1 MKILV
6 SQTWAF
12 EKEIARLNKRA
23 AKVGFAPITYT
34 NLGRKTVEQTRV
46 VIETLEGESRERECR
61 IPVDVTAY
69 ELVLPDAE
77 QYRWTLLGKI
87 ERLEDGTTFVD
98 VKDLDLAAKWTTA
111 DPCNCDHC
119 HTSRNRNFTYI
130 IQNKDDAR
138 QMQVGRNCF
147 ADYIGH
153 DGLLKL
159 EFLSLVVSMF
169 DLGED
174 ECWPGEAG
182 SGRRSAHVVSARRVI
197 AAAEWMN
204 SQSGW
209 QYNQKD
215 EWGQLIADGT
225 HRKAASVAT
234 APMPTDAQG
243 KPLTNGIWGM
253 FQNPSHPMWAAAD
266 AIIERLKSYEAPAD
280 DEFAQALVYAV
291 NFEVLPERKASL
303 IAYAGQ
309 FLRNVASRKALDAR
323 KPFLKHIGAVGAREV
338 FELTCKSVI
347 TREGDF
353 GTTYITRFEDKD
365 GNQVTWFASKSV
377 ANEGDTLKLK
387 ATVKKHDQF
396 NGVPQTIITR
406 GKAV

>member
-6 SQTWAF
+6 SLTHSF

-23 AKVGFAPITYT
+23 AKIGFAPLTYT
-34 NLGRKTVEQTRV
+34 NLGRRTVEQTRI
-46 VIETLEGESRERECR
+46 VIETLEGESRESQRI
-61 IPVDVTAY
+61 IPVDVTEY
-69 ELVLPDAE
+69 ELVLPSAE
-77 QYRWTLLGKI
+77 EYRWTLLGKI

-98 VKDLDLAAKWTTA
+98 VKDLDLAAKWATA
-111 DPCNCDHC
+111 NPCNCDHC

-159 EFLSLVVSMF
+159 EFLALVVSMF
-169 DLGED
+169 NLGED

-182 SGRRSAHVVSARRVI
+182 SGRRSTHVVSARRVI

-204 SQSGW
+204 RQSGW

-215 EWGQLIADGT
+215 EWGQLIASGT
-225 HRKAASVAT
+225 HRQAASAAT
-234 APMPTDAQG
+234 APTPVDAQD

-253 FQNPSHPMWAAAD
+253 FQDANDPAWAAAD
-266 AIIERLKSYEAPAD
+266 AIIERLKNYEAPAD

-309 FLRNVASRKALDAR
+309 FLRNVEEKALRALR
-323 KPFLKHIGAVGAREV
+323 AATLKHIGTVGVREV
-338 FELTCKSVI
+338 FALKCTGVI

-353 GTTYITRFEDKD
+353 GTTYITRFEDQD
-365 GNQVTWFASKSV
+365 GNLVIWFASKSV
-377 ANEGDTLKLK
+377 CQKGDELKIK
-387 ATVKKHDQF
+387 ATVKSHAVF
-396 NGVPQTIITR
+396 RGVPQTIISR